1 MIRTL
6 IDELNFHTSLY
17 NKGIPVISDEEWDK
31 MYFELQEL
39 EKKTG
44 IIYPDSPTQSIQ
56 YNVVNQLNKI
66 EHNHPMLS
74 LEKTKSI
81 SELLDFINEQSI
93 VLMPKMD
100 GLTCSLRYIDGELVG
115 AETRGDGVIGED
127 ILHNAKIIPS
137 IPQRISYTNELVV
150 DGEII
155 CDLNTFKQFE
165 NEYSNPRNFAAGSIR
180 LLDSKECS
188 QRELTFVAWDVIKG
202 FEEHNT
208 LDCHFQSL
216 QSCGFTV
223 VPFKVISDN
232 YTEAYLKESID
243 FMKTQASNYP
253 IDGMVLK
260 FNNIKYGKSLGK
272 TEHHFNN
279 AIAFK
284 FQDELYD
291 TKLLNIEWTMG
302 RTGILTPVAIVKPI
316 EIEGAIIERAS
327 LHNITILEDLL
338 QKPYIG
344 QKIQIYRA
352 NAIIPQIAKVK
363 DYKILDSDIIIN
375 EPTFCPYCG
384 KKVVHQT
391 LNESTNLVCVNP
403 QCSEQL
409 INRLDHF
416 CGKKGLDIKG
426 LSKATLEKLINWG
439 WITSMTDIFKL
450 FEHKSSWIKMPG
462 FGEKSVNNILSS
474 INESRNCNLDKF
486 IAALGIPLIGSVAA
500 KCLAKEFKTWENFMS
515 AVEEGYSFYTLPNF
529 GTEMD
534 SAILLFDYT
543 EAKELT
549 KYLLVKEYSQEVF
562 LNTLE
567 GKTFVIT
574 GKLKGFKNRA
584 ELKAYIE
591 RYGGKVTDSV
601 TSKTYAL
608 INNDITSTS
617 SKNKKAQ
624 ELGVLIITEEMMKNI
639 VTGGNHK

>member
-17 NKGIPVISDEEWDK
+17 NKGMPSMPDTEWDK
-31 MYFELQEL
+31 MYFKLQEL

-56 YNVVNQLNKI
+56 YNVVNQLNKV

-81 SELLDFINEQSI
+81 SELLDFINEKPF

-100 GLTCSLRYIDGELVG
+100 GLTCSLRYVDGELVG

-137 IPQRISYTNELVV
+137 IPQKIGYTNELVV

-180 LLDSKECS
+180 LLDSEECS
-188 QRELTFVAWDVIKG
+188 RRELTFVAWDVIKG
-202 FEEHNT
+202 FEEHIA
-208 LDCHFQSL
+208 LDYHFQSL
-216 QSCGFTV
+216 QSYGFTV
-223 VPFKVISDN
+223 VPFEAISDN
-232 YTEAYLKESID
+232 YTEKYLEESID
-243 FMKTQASNYP
+243 FMKIRASNYP
-253 IDGMVLK
+253 IDGMVVK
-260 FNNIKYGKSLGK
+260 FNNIEYGKSLGK

-302 RTGILTPVAIVKPI
+302 RTGILTPVAIVEPI

-327 LHNITILEDLL
+327 LHNVTVLEDLL
-338 QKPYIG
+338 QEPYIG
-344 QKIQIYRA
+344 QKIQVYRA

-363 DYKILDSDIIIN
+363 DYKILDSDIIID
-375 EPTFCPYCG
+375 EPAFCPCCG
-384 KKVVHQT
+384 ERVVHKT

-403 QCSEQL
+403 QCSGQL

-450 FEHKSSWIKMPG
+450 FEYKSSWIKMPG
-462 FGEKSVNNILSS
+462 FGEKSVSNILSA

-500 KCLAKEFKTWENFMS
+500 KYLAKEFKTWENFIS

-562 LNTLE
+562 LNTFE

-574 GKLKGFKNRA
+574 GKLKGFKNRD
-584 ELKAYIE
+584 ELKEYIE

-601 TSKTYAL
+601 TSKTFAL
-608 INNDITSTS
+608 INNDITSIS

-624 ELGVLIITEEMMKNI
+624 ELGVLIITEEMVKNL
-639 VTGGNHK
+639 VMGGNKE

>member
-81 SELLDFINEQSI
+81 SELLDFINEKPC

-115 AETRGDGVIGED
+115 AETRGDGVVGED

-137 IPQRISYTNELVV
+137 IPQKISYTNELVV

-155 CDLNTFKQFE
+155 CDLDTFKRFE

-202 FEEHNT
+202 FEEHIAFEYH
-208 LDCHFQSL
+208 LQSL
-216 QSCGFTV
+216 QSYGFTV

-260 FNNIKYGKSLGK
+260 FNNIQYGRSLGK

-316 EIEGAIIERAS
+316 EIDGSIVERCSLFNLSVLKEKLGKPYVGQKIWICKRNMIIPYIERA
-327 LHNITILEDLL
+327 E
-338 QKPYIG
+338 
-344 QKIQIYRA
+344 KI
-352 NAIIPQIAKVK
+352 
-363 DYKILDSDIIIN
+363 S
-375 EPTFCPYCG
+375 
-384 KKVVHQT
+384 
-391 LNESTNLVCVNP
+391 
-403 QCSEQL
+403 
-409 INRLDHF
+409 
-416 CGKKGLDIKG
+416 
-426 LSKATLEKLINWG
+426 
-439 WITSMTDIFKL
+439 
-450 FEHKSSWIKMPG
+450 
-462 FGEKSVNNILSS
+462 
-474 INESRNCNLDKF
+474 
-486 IAALGIPLIGSVAA
+486 
-500 KCLAKEFKTWENFMS
+500 
-515 AVEEGYSFYTLPNF
+515 
-529 GTEMD
+529 
-534 SAILLFDYT
+534 
-543 EAKELT
+543 
-549 KYLLVKEYSQEVF
+549 
-562 LNTLE
+562 
-567 GKTFVIT
+567 
-574 GKLKGFKNRA
+574 
-584 ELKAYIE
+584 
-591 RYGGKVTDSV
+591 
-601 TSKTYAL
+601 
-608 INNDITSTS
+608 
-617 SKNKKAQ
+617 
-624 ELGVLIITEEMMKNI
+624 
-639 VTGGNHK
+639 